1 MKRRFLFNFLTCAGM
16 SIALFICGF
25 AAGTISEQADAAEPV
40 TITQV
45 EERIVTRR
53 VEVPA
58 PAKVV
63 EIVKEV
69 PRQTETLLTQGE
81 KELIASV
88 VYAEANNQDMLG
100 KRLIV
105 DTILNRKD
113 NERFPN
119 TVYGVVY
126 QEGQYHRSAGVY
138 NDECLKAIE
147 MEIYERLDY
156 DVYWFNND
164 GYLPYG
170 TPAYRHGDHYFS
182 WEEL

>member
-1 MKRRFLFNFLTCAGM
+1 MGV
-16 SIALFICGF
+16 SLFICGF

-45 EERIVTRR
+45 EERVVKEL

-58 PAKVV
+58 KVKTV
-63 EIVKEV
+63 EIIKEI
-69 PRQTETLLTQGE
+69 PRQTETILNQAE
-81 KELIASV
+81 KELIACV
-88 VYAEANNQDMLG
+88 VYAEAGNQDMIG

-113 NERFPN
+113 NEQFPN
-119 TVYGVVY
+119 TISGVIR
-126 QEGQYHRSAGVY
+126 QKGQYHKSAYLWDDACMQAV
-138 NDECLKAIE
+138 E
-147 MEIYERLDY
+147 METYERLDY
-156 DVYWFNND
+156 DIYWFNND

-170 TPAYRHGDHYFS
+170 QPAYQHGDHYFS

>member
-1 MKRRFLFNFLTCAGM
+1 MRKRFLFNFMACAGM
-16 SIALFICGF
+16 SIALYICGF
-25 AAGTISEQADAAEPV
+25 AAGTISEQAEAAEPI

-45 EERIVTRR
+45 EERIVKER
-53 VEVPA
+53 VEIPSE
-58 PAKVV
+58 PKIV
-63 EIVKEV
+63 EVVKEV
-69 PRQTETLLTQGE
+69 PRQAETLLNDAE
-81 KELIASV
+81 KELIACV
-88 VYAEANNQDMLG
+88 VYSEGNNQDLLG

-105 DTILNRKD
+105 DTILNRRD

-119 TVYGVVY
+119 TIYGVIY
-126 QEGQYHRSAGVY
+126 QQGQYHKSAGIY

-156 DVYWFNND
+156 DVLWFNND

-170 TPAYRHGDHYFS
+170 TPAYQHGDHYFS